1 MLKNRKIDNIIE
13 RKAKA
18 VSEKEKRGFYYG
30 NDTFTR
36 IPLNYS

>member
-18 VSEKEKRGFYYG
+18 VSEKRKE
-30 NDTFTR
+30 R
-36 IPLNYS
+36 IILWQ